1 VTVYEVG
8 VSKSLVAWH
17 VMPDMEGPE
26 GELHSHDYRLDIVVS
41 RAELDERGMVCD
53 IDLLEGALEKVVD
66 VVAGKNLEIIQSPD
80 AGPVTV
86 EVFARWVHDEL
97 GSLLPIGAD
106 LSVRVWESPLA
117 FGGYAGPT
125 KSS

>member
-8 VSKSLVAWH
+8 LSKSLVAWH

-26 GELHSHDYRLDIVVS
+26 GELHSHDYRLEIVLS
-41 RAELDERGMVCD
+41 RAALDERGMVCD
-53 IDLLEGALEKVVD
+53 LDLLEGALEKVVG
-66 VVAGKNLEIIQSPD
+66 VVAGQNLEIIQSRD

-86 EVFARWVHDEL
+86 EVFARWVHGEL
-97 GSLLPIGAD
+97 ASLVPIDAE

-117 FGGYAGPT
+117 FGGYAAPIN
-125 KSS
+125 SS

>member
-8 VSKSLVAWH
+8 LSKSLVAWH

-26 GELHSHDYRLDIVVS
+26 GELHSHDYRLDIVVM
-41 RAELDERGMVCD
+41 RTALDERGMVCD
-53 IDLLEGALEKVVD
+53 LDLLEGALEKVVG
-66 VVAGKNLEIIQSPD
+66 VVAGQNLEIIQSRD

-97 GSLLPIGAD
+97 GSLLPIDAD

-117 FGGYAGPT
+117 FGGYAGPIR
-125 KSS
+125 SS

>member
-106 LSVRVWESPLA
+106 LSVRVWESQLA
-117 FGGYAGPT
+117 FGGYAGLT